1 MACAPGYYGS
11 FCNITCP
18 SGSYGV
24 DCAGA
29 CSTCLHDHCHHVYG
43 CLKNIT
49 DHTSTGIPDVSLV
62 SRQHYTMQIPDK
74 TVKQNEF
81 NKSLLFAVIGIT
93 FAILI
98 ILTIIHLWQ
107 KFEDRKKEK
116 NKLERHACAC
126 NENGNVQLPL
136 DPVYNDIGVF

>member
-1 MACAPGYYGS
+1 MFFNYFNLCRNHTFHVACAPGYYGS

-49 DHTSTGIPDVSLV
+49 DHTSTGIPG
-62 SRQHYTMQIPDK
+62 
-74 TVKQNEF
+74 
-81 NKSLLFAVIGIT
+81 NK
-93 FAILI
+93 
-98 ILTIIHLWQ
+98 H
-107 KFEDRKKEK
+107 
-116 NKLERHACAC
+116 
-126 NENGNVQLPL
+126 
-136 DPVYNDIGVF
+136 

>member
-1 MACAPGYYGS
+1 MLS
-11 FCNITCP
+11 KRKV
-18 SGSYGV
+18 SSYNKNL
-24 DCAGA
+24 
-29 CSTCLHDHCHHVYG
+29 SQNLFLHIKEEHP
-43 CLKNIT
+43 N
-49 DHTSTGIPDVSLV
+49 SSDVSLL

-74 TVKQNEF
+74 TVKQNES